1 MARLAVN
8 VDHVATVRQA
18 RGGKEPEPVLAG
30 LLAEVSGADGVVMHL
45 RGDRRHI
52 QERDVRLVRQLAR
65 TALILEMAATEKM
78 LDIALSVRPD
88 VVTLVPEKSGEV
100 TTEGGINLALQGK
113 AVAAAI
119 ERLKGAAI
127 EATLFLNPEEADV
140 RQAKQLGAD
149 AVEVHT
155 GYYAEAAP
163 GREQTAELERVV
175 TAVKLAHSL
184 GLKANVGHGLDYHNV
199 CELARL
205 PEINEFSIGHSIVS
219 RALFVGF
226 AAAVR
231 EMAALI
237 KGPWR

>member
-8 VDHVATVRQA
+8 VDHVATIRQA
-18 RGGKEPEPVLAG
+18 RGGKEPDPVLAG
-30 LLAEVSGADGVVMHL
+30 QLAEVSGAEGVVVHL

-52 QERDVRLVRQLAR
+52 QERDVRLLRQLVK
-65 TALILEMAATEKM
+65 TALILEMAATEEM

-100 TTEGGINLALQGK
+100 TTEGGLDLARQGA
-113 AVAAAI
+113 AVEGAI
-119 ERLKGAAI
+119 RRLRGAAI
-127 EATLFLNPEEADV
+127 EATLFINPEEAAV
-140 RQAKQLGAD
+140 REAKRLSAD

-163 GREQTAELERVV
+163 GREQAAELERVV
-175 TAVKLAHSL
+175 AAVKLAHSL

-199 CELARL
+199 CALARL
-205 PEINEFSIGHSIVS
+205 PEVNEFSIGHSIVS
-219 RALFVGF
+219 RAVFVGF
-226 AAAVR
+226 PQAVR

-237 KGPWR
+237 KGALR